1 MIAQT
6 VHSLTETE
14 KNKIMIARKGK
25 CLTTTKQQKQKHDG
39 TTRYFIYKKK
49 QKLIMIA
56 RNVHHVTKTR
66 P

>member
-1 MIAQT
+1 MIAQP
-6 VHSLTETE
+6 VHSLTENE
-14 KNKIMIARKGK
+14 KNKIMIARKWK

-39 TTRYFIYKKK
+39 TKSSFIYKK

-56 RNVHHVTKTR
+56 RNVHHVTKKR